1 MQMCWL
7 RPIQADYEE
16 FFTIVDLVV
25 VAGHRMHG
33 HSGIGGVRP
42 AAVAMRMGSTL
53 WEVRGTYGTLR

>member
-1 MQMCWL
+1 MRWL
-7 RPIQADYEE
+7 MPIQADYEE

-42 AAVAMRMGSTL
+42 AAVAMRMGFTL
-53 WEVRGTYGTLR
+53 WEFRGIYSTLC